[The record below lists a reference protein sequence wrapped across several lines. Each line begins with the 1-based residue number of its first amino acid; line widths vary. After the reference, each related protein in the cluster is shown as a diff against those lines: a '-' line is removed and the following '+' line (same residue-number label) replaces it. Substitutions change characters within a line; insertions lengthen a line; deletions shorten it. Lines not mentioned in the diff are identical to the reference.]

1 MQKEV
6 SELIGKNFEYNS
18 KQYFCSN
25 AKVVSGMVVVIT
37 NRQTFNFYKA
47 EFEEFLEEIVFNS
60 SNELKSNSNA
70 IISETNKNE
79 AVLKNQ
85 RENEVITASVIKNF
99 SINEQIT
106 DKLMHVFN
114 QLDRD
119 PSDEV
124 IKKASAMVMASNAI
138 VSVQTSQFKL
148 LNLKR

>member
-18 KQYFCSN
+18 KQYFCTN

>member
-18 KQYFCSN
+18 KQYFCTN

-47 EFEEFLEEIVFNS
+47 EFEEFLEEIVFYS

>member
-18 KQYFCSN
+18 KQYFCTN

-47 EFEEFLEEIVFNS
+47 EFEEFLEEIVFYS

-70 IISETNKNE
+70 IILETNKNE

>member
-18 KQYFCSN
+18 KQYFCTN

-106 DKLMHVFN
+106 DKLMDVFN

-148 LNLKR
+148 LNIRK

>member
-18 KQYFCSN
+18 KQYFCTN

-106 DKLMHVFN
+106 DKLMNVFN
-114 QLDRD
+114 QLDED

>member
-18 KQYFCSN
+18 KQYFCTN

-106 DKLMHVFN
+106 DKLMNVFN
-114 QLDRD
+114 QLDED

-138 VSVQTSQFKL
+138 VSIQTSQFKL